1 MDGIDGELGP
11 QMDFGRSAICM
22 ILARQARRA
31 VPVLTMCLL
40 AACSSSKSA
49 EKLLNPDPADKMYLI
64 ADSLLTKGRYDDAA
78 QKFEELDRDHPYS
91 QEARRAIVMA
101 AYAYYKGSKFPEAI
115 ATAKRYTT
123 MHPGTKEAPFAH
135 HIIASSYFDDINGP
149 NRDQGNTRKALEEFK
164 VLVSRYPDSSYAK
177 AAENKMRI
185 CEDSL
190 AAQEMHVGMQYL
202 NNKQWLGAKNRFE
215 VVVREYQTTAHVE
228 EALMRLV
235 EVNMALGIVNEAQ
248 NAAAV
253 LGHNFPNSQ
262 WYKDA
267 YALLQSSGLAPRADS
282 SSWLT
287 RQWRNLTTSSTN
299 KS

>member
-1 MDGIDGELGP
+1 MDLAKANTAKKAHG
-11 QMDFGRSAICM
+11 
-22 ILARQARRA
+22 LARHLRWALPGVA
-31 VPVLTMCLL
+31 ACLL
-40 AACSSSKSA
+40 AACSSGKSA
-49 EKLLNPDPADKMYLI
+49 EKLLNPDPPDKMYLI
-64 ADSLLTKGRYDDAA
+64 ADALLTRGRYEDAA
-78 QKFEELDRDHPYS
+78 QKFEDLDRDHPYS
-91 QEARRAIVMA
+91 QEARRSIVMS
-101 AYAYYKGSKFPEAI
+101 AYAYYKAGKFPEAI

-135 HIIASSYFDDINGP
+135 HIIASSYFDDMNGP

-164 VLVSRYPDSSYAK
+164 TLIARYPDSSYAK
-177 AAENKMRI
+177 GAENKIRL

-190 AAQEMHVGMQYL
+190 ASHEMYVGTNYL
-202 NNKQWLGAKNRFE
+202 KNKQWLAAKNRFE

-235 EVNMALGIVNEAQ
+235 EVNMALGIVHEAQ

-267 YALLQSSGLAPRADS
+267 FVLLQSSGLAPREDTS
-282 SSWLT
+282 GGNWLT
-287 RQWRNLTTSSTN
+287 RTWRSMTTPASAQ
-299 KS
+299 KR